1 MSLSRRHL
9 IALTAG
15 AAAATSLGLS
25 APAGAS
31 RASGVIDR
39 RLEGPA
45 GRAFAYLDFVMDAY
59 EQGDTLRLLQS
70 YNNESGL
77 MTTGFIYDNALAA
90 IAYLGRPAPANVKRA
105 KIIGDTIMWIQAN
118 DETFADGR
126 IRQAYAT
133 GPMIFYGWS
142 PEFSGLVR
150 PDGKAAFLWP
160 FGFSGTSTGDAAWAG
175 LALAQL
181 YGHTREKRYL
191 DGAVAIGGWI
201 AQRLAGYRYGGYHGG
216 VKADGVTPQT
226 WCSTEHNTDVY
237 ALFALLR
244 RYTKDRSWSRGAAEA
259 RSFVEA
265 MWNRTGGHFFTG
277 TQELSPDEINT
288 SILPEDVNPWAYLA
302 LGDEWIA
309 RSLRWTASN
318 LSNEDLGIK
327 GVTFSDVAK
336 SLSPAVWPEG
346 NGHMAAAFHQ
356 NHQKHAALHYLLEN
370 VKVQEQL
377 GAGQTVGR
385 TSDPNNGRLSNP
397 GEGGNWTGTA
407 LPAKSGIVSATT
419 TFDTGFGFSYFPNQH
434 VGATAWFL
442 MAAHGVNPYREL

>member
-15 AAAATSLGLS
+15 AAAAAQLGLPS
-25 APAGAS
+25 AAS
-31 RASGVIDR
+31 ATAKTGVIDR
-39 RLEGPA
+39 RLSGST
-45 GRAFAYLDFVMDAY
+45 GRAYAYLDFVMDAY
-59 EQGDTLRLLQS
+59 EQGSTLRLLQS

-90 IAYLGRPAPANVKRA
+90 IAYLARPTAANVQRA
-105 KIIGDTIMWIQAN
+105 KLIGDTIMWIQAN
-118 DETFADGR
+118 DETFTDGR

-142 PEFSGLVR
+142 PEFTGLVR
-150 PDGKAAFLWP
+150 GDGKAAFLWP

-181 YGHTREKRYL
+181 YGHTRERRYL
-191 DGAVAIGGWI
+191 DGAVALGSWI
-201 AQRLAGYRYGGYHGG
+201 TQRLTGYTHGGFHGG

-226 WCSTEHNTDVY
+226 WCSTEHNIDIY
-237 ALFALLR
+237 ALFKLLN
-244 RYTKDRSWSRGAAEA
+244 RYTRDRSWNEGARAA
-259 RSFVEA
+259 RSFIEA
-265 MWNRTGGHFFTG
+265 MWNREQGHFFTG
-277 TQELSPDEINT
+277 TQEAAPNEINK
-288 SILPEDVNPWAYLA
+288 SILPEDVNPWAYLS
-302 LGDEWIA
+302 LGDHWIA
-309 RSLRWTASN
+309 RSLRWNDEN
-318 LSNEDLGIK
+318 LSNVDLGIK

-346 NGHMAAAFHQ
+346 NGHMAAAYYQH
-356 NHQKHAALHYLLEN
+356 HDKRAALHYLFET
-370 VKVQEQL
+370 VKAQELL

-385 TSDPNNGRLSNP
+385 TGDPINGRLSNP
-397 GEGGNWTGTA
+397 GEGGNWTGSV

-419 TFDTGFGFSYFPNQH
+419 TFDTGFGFNYFPNQH

-442 MAAHGVNPYREL
+442 IAAHGVNPYREL